1 MTIENSSAPAHRSNE
16 EPPKEHHDDIETHYA
31 GLERLRPCACYG
43 GWVFVGYMDEN
54 GEEREVSYQCLRC
67 ADRR

>member
-1 MTIENSSAPAHRSNE
+1 MTTENSSSPAYPSTEN
-16 EPPKEHHDDIETHYA
+16 HDDTVETHYS

-43 GWVFVGYMDEN
+43 GWVFVGYVDEN

-67 ADRR
+67 ADGR